1 MKKCL
6 ITLTVA
12 LVSVMAVMAQPA
24 PKTYAE
30 VVGVE
35 INDTNFTDA
44 ELRSYL
50 TQFADRN
57 RDGYLSSSEIEDLT
71 YMSFRGIKL
80 TSLSGIEYLT
90 NLQSLEIINCNL
102 PSLDLS
108 SNKALKRVECTDS
121 HLTTLTLGKLPA
133 LTELRCSNN
142 QLASLNVT
150 GCPNLTNL
158 NCWSNQIESLNLSK
172 CTSLTTLGCSDNL
185 LTTLNVKGCTA
196 LTTLNC
202 SDNLL
207 TTLNVSACTALTNL
221 YCNSNQLN
229 TLDLQKNTALTKLQ
243 CRSNQL
249 GTLDLRKNTALTQLD
264 CSCNQLTT
272 LNVSENSKMTEME
285 CYQNMLTGINLSK
298 MESLEA
304 LYCYDNSLTTL
315 DVSNCKALE
324 TLYCEANRLT
334 ELDVTNNLALKLL
347 DISYI
352 GLTSIDLSK
361 NIALERLNC
370 SWNRLTSL
378 DLSKNT
384 NLAKAS
390 CWYNDLTVIDIHLCP
405 ILVNVVKNN
414 ERKTGS
420 NFGEEHYYY
429 SNASGEFIDFDKNV
443 ILITYVP
450 SVGKVTNLAAASA
463 GKNKVKLTWNAVEG
477 AEGYLVYAQ
486 KDGKYGY
493 VGMTTQG
500 TTFTDTKALDSDY
513 NYYWVFAYAKDDGGF
528 MHAGAC
534 EKYVY
539 AKGVTLAVTNLK
551 ASSVTGG
558 VKLTWTASSGADGYL
573 VYGIRPGGS
582 YGYIGMTTKG
592 TTYTDTK
599 ASKTDYTFYW
609 VFPYHKAA
617 DGSMIVGGTAKYTYG
632 RAK

>member
-24 PKTYAE
+24 PKTYADDWA
-30 VVGVE
+30 VQ
-35 INDTNFTDA
+35 INKYNFEDPYFR
-44 ELRSYL
+44 EYL
-50 TQFADRN
+50 KTSADLDQ
-57 RDGYLSSSEIEDLT
+57 DGFISSSEIKNVKQF
-71 YMSFRGIKL
+71 SFLNQKFV
-80 TSLSGIEYLT
+80 SLKGIEYFFYLE
-90 NLQSLEIINCNL
+90 SLELRYCEL

-108 SNKALKRVECTDS
+108 SNTRLKKLVCDNGT
-121 HLTTLTLGKLPA
+121 LQTLTLGQHRA
-133 LTELRCSNN
+133 LTELNCFNN
-142 QLASLNVT
+142 QLTALDVT
-150 GCPNLTNL
+150 GCPSLTLL
-158 NCWSNQIESLNLSK
+158 NCGMNKIQSLNLSK
-172 CTSLTTLGCSDNL
+172 CT
-185 LTTLNVKGCTA
+185 A
-196 LTTLNC
+196 LTELHCFQNDL
-202 SDNLL
+202 SILD
-207 TTLNVSACTALTNL
+207 VSACTALTILSCELNNL
-221 YCNSNQLN
+221 
-229 TLDLQKNTALTKLQ
+229 T
-243 CRSNQL
+243 
-249 GTLDLRKNTALTQLD
+249 TLDLRSNTALTQLH
-264 CSCNQLTT
+264 CGSNQLESLDLRQNTALTQLTCGWNQLKT
-272 LNVSENSKMTEME
+272 LNVSKNSQMTSLICNKNKLAEIDVSKMKS
-285 CYQNMLTGINLSK
+285 LK
-298 MESLEA
+298 M
-304 LYCYDNSLTTL
+304 LYCYNNSLATL
-315 DVSNCKALE
+315 DVSNCKELE
-324 TLYCEANRLT
+324 ILYCEENLLT
-334 ELDVTNNLALKLL
+334 ELDVTNNTALKELNFA
-347 DISYI
+347 YN

-361 NIALERLNC
+361 NTVLEKLNC

-390 CWYNDLTVIDIHLCP
+390 CWENNLTVIDIHLCP

-420 NFGEEHYYY
+420 NLGEEYYFH
-429 SNASGEFIDFDKNV
+429 SAASGEFIDFDKNV
-443 ILITYVP
+443 KLITYIP
-450 SVGKVTNLAAASA
+450 SVGKVTGLAAASA
-463 GKNKVKLTWNAVEG
+463 GKNKVKLTWNAVDG

-558 VKLTWTASSGADGYL
+558 VKLSWTASSGADGYL

-609 VFPYHKAA
+609 VFPYHKAS